1 MPNSLSLTPS
11 PGGDRLRI
19 AVGNEEQERKLKEIM
34 SQTGLLQINGKQYST
49 RIDDLDLIGDLDNGT
64 CGHVVEMRHKESGA
78 VIAVKQMRRT
88 GNSDENK
95 RILMDLDVVLKSH
108 DCEQVCIELNL
119 LYCHYYEAC
128 SVSNIFL
135 LSLTSIGKYVCQI

>member
-1 MPNSLSLTPS
+1 MPNSLALTPS

-49 RIDDLDLIGDLDNGT
+49 RIDDLDLIGDLGNGT

-108 DCEQVCIELNL
+108 DCEQVCIDRVP
-119 LYCHYYEAC
+119 YFYY
-128 SVSNIFL
+128 
-135 LSLTSIGKYVCQI
+135 